1 MDFKEWR
8 RQHEG
13 KAENETV
20 NGADGSTVNKPE
32 ASPATEEMM
41 PVSQNGE
48 RAELQIA
55 DEATHSVALESAR
68 NRLGD
73 EDVTRI
79 SGELTRIAALELES
93 FDMLQQSGNL
103 PAKTIAEH
111 RELRNAGIDCG
122 QFTPDEIHEIRQF
135 AADATPEIRER
146 KFEMLSNVV
155 TNTRFGAYGERTKNR
170 DPEKAARLNWI
181 ADKLALFDEG
191 KFDESL
197 NYGFDIQ
204 AAIRRRSGDRMDSGD
219 SESDFT
225 GGDIYGYSESDP
237 AYIRFMRETPVD
249 EFTVD
254 ELVEYEYIDE
264 GDVLVYG
271 PLTRDDVD
279 DIRVFS
285 KERWVDA
292 TNFRFKPR
300 LGQLLEEINS
310 EARSGDISID
320 LTREYI
326 AREMLKK
333 RRLNGKDLL
342 SLSTAFGE
350 ETVERMAS
358 QKLPGGEPLKREL
371 QLISYYTGR
380 VLGMKIEE
388 IKKNFGAARPITPEF
403 FQEARARLNGMTE
416 MQLEAMEE
424 YQATWLTRL
433 DDHLFI
439 AEAMLEEANDAAKP
453 ASGMMLEDLMNS
465 PEDEQG
471 ASGSIGARAAEI
483 GSAMGAEANS

>member
-1 MDFKEWR
+1 
-8 RQHEG
+8 
-13 KAENETV
+13 
-20 NGADGSTVNKPE
+20 
-32 ASPATEEMM
+32 
-41 PVSQNGE
+41 
-48 RAELQIA
+48 
-55 DEATHSVALESAR
+55 
-68 NRLGD
+68 
-73 EDVTRI
+73 
-79 SGELTRIAALELES
+79 
-93 FDMLQQSGNL
+93 
-103 PAKTIAEH
+103 
-111 RELRNAGIDCG
+111 
-122 QFTPDEIHEIRQF
+122 
-135 AADATPEIRER
+135 
-146 KFEMLSNVV
+146 
-155 TNTRFGAYGERTKNR
+155 
-170 DPEKAARLNWI
+170 
-181 ADKLALFDEG
+181 
-191 KFDESL
+191 
-197 NYGFDIQ
+197 
-204 AAIRRRSGDRMDSGD
+204 MDSGD

-371 QLISYYTGR
+371 QLI
-380 VLGMKIEE
+380 
-388 IKKNFGAARPITPEF
+388 TPEF